1 MTLPQRVL
9 LLDNLLM
16 WLGFFMIIPLIT
28 VHFVSGLGWAAG
40 AIGLVLAV
48 RQLVQQG
55 FTVVGGMLGDR
66 FGLKPLICLGLLV
79 RSLGF
84 ASMAFADTIP
94 LLMASAVFAALGG
107 ALFDAPKSAAIV
119 LLTPPEQRP
128 RFYALQGVTSNV
140 GMALGPL
147 IGTLL
152 IPYGFQAVSF
162 MGAACYVLSLV
173 FSFLMLPSMKVTEKK
188 PKGST
193 FQGLK
198 MALQDRPFIQ
208 FQTIQMGFFFLWV
221 QVNVALMLHATQHG
235 GTSLTAWVYGVY
247 AGFTS
252 VLQYPIMKYASKKW
266 SSQTLL
272 AAGVASM
279 ALGMGLMGFTHEPLT
294 ILLCTAVFAFG
305 NLLAAPSQQTLIA
318 GLTPPERAGT
328 YLGVAAF
335 PLAIGGFLGNAL
347 GGAMFDFGKAIHF
360 VTLPWVVFFVVGSI
374 TAVLIYQFR
383 ATQAQ
388 KEEPAASTAV

>member
-1 MTLPQRVL
+1 MNRAQQIL

-28 VHFVSGLGWAAG
+28 VHFVNGLGWAAG

-66 FGLKPLICLGLLV
+66 YGLKLLICLGLLV
-79 RSLGF
+79 RAVGF
-84 ASMAFADTIP
+84 ASMAFADAVP
-94 LLMASAVFAALGG
+94 LLMASAVFAAFGG

-119 LLTPPEQRP
+119 LLTEPEKRP
-128 RFYALQGVTSNV
+128 RFYAIQGVSSNV
-140 GMALGPL
+140 GMAVGPL

-152 IPYGFQAVSF
+152 IPYGFAAVSF
-162 MGAACYVLSLV
+162 MGASCYLLSLV
-173 FSFLMLPSMKVTEKK
+173 FSLIFLPPLKVTEKK
-188 PKGST
+188 ARGST
-193 FQGLK
+193 LQGLK
-198 MALQDRPFIQ
+198 VALRDAPFMRFQAIQ
-208 FQTIQMGFFFLWV
+208 IGFFFLWV

-252 VLQYPIMKYASKKW
+252 VLQYPIMKYASKRW
-266 SSQTLL
+266 SSQVLL
-272 AAGVASM
+272 AAGVGSM
-279 ALGMGLMGFTHEPLT
+279 ALGLGLMSFTTDPLS
-294 ILLCTAVFAFG
+294 ILLCTSVFAFG

-318 GLTPPERAGT
+318 SLTPPERAGT
-328 YLGVAAF
+328 YLGVAAL

-347 GGAMFDFGKAIHF
+347 GGVLFDVGKHLHF
-360 VTLPWVVFFVVGSI
+360 AALPWTIFFVIGSI
-374 TAVLIYQFR
+374 TALLIGQFR
-383 ATQAQ
+383 TGAAGDSR
-388 KEEPAASTAV
+388 ASTAA